1 MTHLSVRR
9 GALALAAAA
18 TLAAVAAPQASAKQ
32 LSCGATIT
40 KDTKLTKDLVN
51 CPGVGIR
58 IGADDITLD
67 LNGHTVAAAAKRN
80 PKAHGILNKGH
91 DHVTIKGGTV
101 KGFGAY
107 GVRLADAKR
116 NVVRN
121 MHMTGNFTGIGLVE
135 SSNNLVEH
143 SDMSGSRFVGVNLTG
158 AFLGMKTVHPSMRRA
173 GGGAIVNVSSMAAYI
188 AVAPAS
194 AYTASKWGLR
204 GLTKAAA
211 IEFGPDRI
219 RVNSLHP
226 GMIKTPMIEGAS
238 DEATQS
244 ARYPIPRFGTSEE
257 VAATMLHI
265 VCDATYSTGSEFCV
279 DGGILAGISVG
290 D

>member
-1 MTHLSVRR
+1 MAKLDGRVALVTGGAR
-9 GALALAAAA
+9 GMGEAHARALAAEGARVVIGDVLEA
-18 TLAAVAAPQASAKQ
+18 EGAAVAADLGDDARFTVLDVADEGSWQAAVSFAEDAFGPV
-32 LSCGATIT
+32 SV
-40 KDTKLTKDLVN
+40 LVN
-51 CPGVGIR
+51 NAGV
-58 IGADDITLD
+58 
-67 LNGHTVAAAAKRN
+67 
-80 PKAHGILNKGH
+80 
-91 DHVTIKGGTV
+91 
-101 KGFGAY
+101 
-107 GVRLADAKR
+107 LAIEPLAELAIDEWR
-116 NVVRN
+116 RVID
-121 MHMTGNFTGIGLVE
+121 T
-135 SSNNLVEH
+135 
-143 SDMSGSRFVGVNLTG
+143 NLTG

-188 AVAPAS
+188 AVGRAS

-226 GMIKTPMIEGAS
+226 GMIKTPMLDGAS

>member
-1 MTHLSVRR
+1 MAKLDGRVALVTGGAR
-9 GALALAAAA
+9 GMGEAHARALAAEGARVVIGDVLEA
-18 TLAAVAAPQASAKQ
+18 EGAAVADE
-32 LSCGATIT
+32 LGDGARFAALDVTDEGSWRAAVSFAEDAFGPISV
-40 KDTKLTKDLVN
+40 LVN
-51 CPGVGIR
+51 NAGVLAVAPIAELAIEEWR
-58 IGADDITLD
+58 RVLD
-67 LNGHTVAAAAKRN
+67 T
-80 PKAHGILNKGH
+80 
-91 DHVTIKGGTV
+91 
-101 KGFGAY
+101 
-107 GVRLADAKR
+107 
-116 NVVRN
+116 
-121 MHMTGNFTGIGLVE
+121 
-135 SSNNLVEH
+135 
-143 SDMSGSRFVGVNLTG
+143 NLTG

-211 IEFGPDRI
+211 IEFGPDSI

-226 GMIKTPMIEGAS
+226 GMIMTPMIEGAA

-244 ARYPIPRFGTSEE
+244 ARYPIPRFGRSEE

-279 DGGILAGISVG
+279 DGGILAGIHVG

>member
-1 MTHLSVRR
+1 MRAALLAELKAPFVVEEVELLDPTPGRVVVR
-9 GALALAAAA
+9 
-18 TLAAVAAPQASAKQ
+18 T
-32 LSCGATIT
+32 GATPFCSTDCINQRGELGKVPPT
-40 KDTKLTKDLVN
+40 ILGHASIGVVEAIAELEIEEWRRVIDT
-51 CPGVGIR
+51 
-58 IGADDITLD
+58 
-67 LNGHTVAAAAKRN
+67 
-80 PKAHGILNKGH
+80 
-91 DHVTIKGGTV
+91 
-101 KGFGAY
+101 
-107 GVRLADAKR
+107 
-116 NVVRN
+116 
-121 MHMTGNFTGIGLVE
+121 
-135 SSNNLVEH
+135 
-143 SDMSGSRFVGVNLTG
+143 NLTG

-226 GMIKTPMIEGAS
+226 GMINTPMIEGAS